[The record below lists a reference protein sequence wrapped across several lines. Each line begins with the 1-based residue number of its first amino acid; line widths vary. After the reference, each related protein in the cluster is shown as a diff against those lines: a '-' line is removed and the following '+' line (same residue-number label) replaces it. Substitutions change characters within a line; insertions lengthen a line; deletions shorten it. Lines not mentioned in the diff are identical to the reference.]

1 MRSYIINVDYWSFM
15 DGMVL
20 VSDSGN
26 GGVPVA
32 GPGFYFVS
40 SKNLIGVLHYL
51 SVAIAQENKC
61 NGGQWEN
68 SSCVHFWN
76 YCRV

>member
-26 GGVPVA
+26 GGVP

-40 SKNLIGVLHYL
+40 SKNPIGVLHYL
-51 SVAIAQENKC
+51 SVAIAQENEY

-68 SSCVHFWN
+68 SSCVHIWN